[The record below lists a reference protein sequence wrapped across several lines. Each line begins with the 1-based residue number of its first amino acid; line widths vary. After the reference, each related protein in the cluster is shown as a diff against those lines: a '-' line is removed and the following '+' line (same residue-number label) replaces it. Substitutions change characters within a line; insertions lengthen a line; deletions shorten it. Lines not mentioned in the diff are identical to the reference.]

1 MIREKKTVAGKLLQ
15 ADFYPCWSDGRKMP
29 SKAPK
34 RSSEAQIKYNN
45 NKAAIEF
52 VRLVNENFD
61 NTDYVTH
68 PTVMSEYALKNEEEA
83 RNIILNFKRRVKY
96 RRQKELEKVTKAL
109 EALPDIEALADQRK
123 ELEQKKKKLSAPFKF
138 AYVIGKSTYQRGKN
152 KGKDNWHF
160 HVFMTGGIDRSVI
173 EDMWPKGMR
182 CNVNRFQPE
191 RFGPE
196 SMARYMINQG
206 QGARKYACSRNM
218 TRKYKNPKIKN
229 SRLTPSGVERIAK
242 QRVDDAEYW
251 EKKYPGYRF
260 IRCFPRFN
268 KYNGHWYV
276 SVLMWK
282 TSDGPLPKWSQW
294 NSESFDTWFDDDDF

>member
-34 RSSEAQIKYNN
+34 RSSEAQMRYNQ
-45 NKAAIEF
+45 NKAAKEMVCI
-52 VRLVNENFD
+52 VNENFD
-61 NTDYVTH
+61 ETDNILTLTCN
-68 PTVMSEYALKNEEEA
+68 PKFAPQSEEEH
-83 RNIILNFKRRVKY
+83 RDNIRKYIRDVRRFRKR
-96 RRQKELEKVTKAL
+96 ELKKVIKAL
-109 EALPDIEALADQRK
+109 DALPDDKALAGQRK
-123 ELEQKKKKLSAPFKF
+123 ELEEKKKKLSAPFK
-138 AYVIGKSTYQRGKN
+138 YVYVMEKSVYQRGEY
-152 KGKDNWHF
+152 KGQTNWHTHMF
-160 HVFMTGGIDRSVI
+160 VTGGLDPEIL
-173 EDMWPKGMR
+173 ENMWPLGMR
-182 CNVNRFQPE
+182 CNATRFQPK

-196 SMARYMINQG
+196 AMAKYMMKDPQG
-206 QGARKYACSRNM
+206 SKRFSCSRNM
-218 TRKYKNPKIKN
+218 SRDYKKPRIKN

-282 TSDGPLPKWSQW
+282 KSDGPLPEWSQW